1 MDHRK
6 NGRALYTAHMAFGGE
21 RIPGSGTGFG
31 REVAATYMGDTILSQ
46 K

>member
-21 RIPGSGTGFG
+21 RIPGRGTGFSP
-31 REVAATYMGDTILSQ
+31 EVAATYLGDTILSQ

>member
-6 NGRALYTAHMAFGGE
+6 NGRALYTAHVAFGGE
-21 RIPGSGTGFG
+21 RIPGGRTGFS
-31 REVAATYMGDTILSQ
+31 REVAATNLGDTILSQ